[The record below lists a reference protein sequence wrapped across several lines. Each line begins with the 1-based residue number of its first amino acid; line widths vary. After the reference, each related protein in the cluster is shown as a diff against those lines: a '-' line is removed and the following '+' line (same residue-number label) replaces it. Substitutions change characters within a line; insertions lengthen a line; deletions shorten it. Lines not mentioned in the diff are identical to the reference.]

1 MFMKL
6 TFVKAGA
13 VVPSYESIKQRA
25 KIPESNLF
33 HHREKKGGKKQFH
46 IVVSKKRLKFKK
58 RNC

>member
-33 HHREKKGGKKQFH
+33 HHRGKKEGKNNFILLYLKKG
-46 IVVSKKRLKFKK
+46 
-58 RNC
+58 